1 MLVDSENRKEQNM
14 NDWQDVERE
23 LSAEMLNAIR
33 QAMQEK
39 GISLTILADM
49 SGVSLETVERLESG
63 RLDVKLDEAMR
74 VLHVLGLTL
83 KVMPL

>member
-1 MLVDSENRKEQNM
+1 M

-23 LSAEMLNAIR
+23 LSVEMLNAIR
-33 QAMQEK
+33 QGMQKK

>member
-1 MLVDSENRKEQNM
+1 M

-33 QAMQEK
+33 QGMQKK

>member
-1 MLVDSENRKEQNM
+1 
-14 NDWQDVERE
+14 
-23 LSAEMLNAIR
+23 
-33 QAMQEK
+33 MQEK